1 MKNTFFCCLALAYSL
16 GCNSASSENPQ
27 EQKVIPSKAL
37 DEAPSSIKRIVAIG
51 DLHADVDR
59 AKQVFRLAKLID
71 ENDKWIAKDTMVVQ
85 TGDLTDRGADGKET
99 LVFIREMEKQASGN
113 FITLIGNHEAMNVM
127 GDLRYVNP
135 ADTKGFGGAA
145 KRKQAF
151 SPGGEWYEWILSHD
165 VIVNV
170 DGNLF
175 AHGGLSATYQSVP
188 PKELSERVRQGIKS
202 GQRAPELGTEGPMWY
217 RGHLR
222 APESAACAEID
233 KVLAAQNA
241 KRIVVGH
248 TTQRSGKIASR
259 CGGKIIGIDIGLSDH
274 YGANIG
280 YLEITN
286 DDARAVYPTESV
298 DIPDPQ

>member
-1 MKNTFFCCLALAYSL
+1 
-16 GCNSASSENPQ
+16 
-27 EQKVIPSKAL
+27 
-37 DEAPSSIKRIVAIG
+37 
-51 DLHADVDR
+51 
-59 AKQVFRLAKLID
+59 
-71 ENDKWIAKDTMVVQ
+71 
-85 TGDLTDRGADGKET
+85 
-99 LVFIREMEKQASGN
+99 
-113 FITLIGNHEAMNVM
+113 
-127 GDLRYVNP
+127 
-135 ADTKGFGGAA
+135 
-145 KRKQAF
+145 
-151 SPGGEWYEWILSHD
+151 
-165 VIVNV
+165 
-170 DGNLF
+170 
-175 AHGGLSATYQSVP
+175 
-188 PKELSERVRQGIKS
+188 
-202 GQRAPELGTEGPMWY
+202 MWY